1 MFCWNNSKT
10 FNDRPYAVNPDACPI
25 AWECISQ
32 YRIHDGFADCINNI
46 DEEKT
51 FNNDYCT
58 GNVERHRFRCYN
70 DQNKC
75 LSLFWLGSGI
85 SRCSNNY
92 DEMWYGSGLSLEKSL
107 TCEKT
112 DTADCARLK
121 TYIRLSSI
129 KNSSIDSSLTV
140 LHQNS
145 TSTDQI
151 SFQSYCD
158 SFWDLSGHNDELTS
172 SCQNWVC
179 SKDQYQCRTGQCI
192 ELNWVCDG
200 EWDCADAS
208 DEEALVLIGNW
219 SIHNARLLGLNN
231 RAEQYAKRYSQSP
244 FSKVCNISI
253 ELGCYL
259 SQVSNPLDIN
269 LNRPCINLTK
279 IGDGIEDCFNAYD
292 EKNTIEA
299 RSRMWGF
306 HYRCEDSIN
315 LYHLACHR
323 ITNCSK
329 VLCSNHRDQ
338 DGLCSNDKDV
348 ICLGS
353 NECKK
358 KAKCDGTVDCEYG
371 EDEYWCIPES
381 FKNHIVYCSAKEIN
395 LRRNSQFISTERF
408 PIFPIPVPDQRESE
422 NVITKSTTDPFVTIY
437 SYQCNRGVAILERN
451 ETRCLCPPAYYGD
464 WCEFFSDRISIIAH
478 IDHKTMPKIFENIN
492 LKIRTNL
499 LFDNETIEHHEFI
512 VIPSIEN
519 TRKIK
524 HKFYLVYS
532 RSHDMLVHKRWR
544 YFNQTDVLN
553 HHPYSVHF
561 DVFSLRKNNTI
572 KEVGSWHY
580 PIYFDYLPAFRLA
593 AVLKFPPW
601 FGNATLDPCLANS
614 CNNNSTCMPVFNQNH
629 SYYCLCKSGYY
640 GKDCSW
646 YEPRCEHYCADNAL
660 CHIDKYDSQ
669 IRKANPSCLCTVGR
683 FGARCYLKYDDC
695 DPNPCLNNGTCLS
708 TYDRSGEVSYI
719 CNCSVQFYENECQNE
734 KASVN
739 VTLNMTFELVALAT
753 VVQLYDIAIPSLML
767 LIQHQRV
774 TYGFPSTITYNHP
787 YAYAPYLGVLKV
799 YEDLVRQVYFI
810 MYLLHQSE
818 INITT
823 SPERCPHA
831 SSLLHAAIDQS
842 VPDVFKYHH
851 ICQNDG
857 KRFCFHD
864 ENYLCICQPNHYR
877 TECFGHNIQLDHCD
891 NCLSGGKCVQ
901 GDRNHH
907 NDFICLCSSCQQGLR
922 CEFSL
927 QPFSFTLDLLLSG
940 SKEVKVVYV
949 SIALLIFTI
958 GLFNNFCSFVTFKRP
973 SPRKFGT
980 GNYLLVVTC
989 FNQVALLCLLLKFI
1003 EVTFGI
1009 STLVSCKIISFSLSV
1024 FTRST
1029 YWLTSWITIDRLLI
1043 MFLPTSRTLKN
1054 PHLAIGIS
1062 VGTSIILLFIHI
1074 HEMIY
1079 YTIIQDLS
1087 TGSSVCAI
1095 NFKTSLLSTYNRIS
1109 TLIHYLVPFFIQVVC
1124 ITLLIFQAARSR
1136 VKTTGARM
1144 TFGHVL
1150 KNQFQIQ
1157 KELYITP
1164 IIIVLS
1170 SLPQTILTFSLACTS
1185 LAHWQRR
1192 TLLGAYLL
1200 SYAPQAFG
1208 FILYVLPS
1216 TVYKKEFV
1224 KTSIGKSYFKL
1235 A

>member
-172 SCQNWVC
+172 SCHNWVC

-200 EWDCADAS
+200 EWDCTDAS

-299 RSRMWGF
+299 WSRMRGF

-381 FKNHIVYCSAKEIN
+381 FKNHIVYRSAKEIN

-629 SYYCLCKSGYY
+629 SYYCSCKSGYY

-719 CNCSVQFYENECQNE
+719 CNCSVQFYGNECQNE

-739 VTLNMTFELVALAT
+739 VTLNMTSEFVALAT

-799 YEDLVRQVYFI
+799 YEDLVRPVYFI

-907 NDFICLCSSCQQGLR
+907 NNFICLCSSCQQGLR

-940 SKEVKVVYV
+940 SKE
-949 SIALLIFTI
+949 
-958 GLFNNFCSFVTFKRP
+958 
-973 SPRKFGT
+973 
-980 GNYLLVVTC
+980 
-989 FNQVALLCLLLKFI
+989 
-1003 EVTFGI
+1003 
-1009 STLVSCKIISFSLSV
+1009 
-1024 FTRST
+1024 
-1029 YWLTSWITIDRLLI
+1029 
-1043 MFLPTSRTLKN
+1043 
-1054 PHLAIGIS
+1054 
-1062 VGTSIILLFIHI
+1062 
-1074 HEMIY
+1074 
-1079 YTIIQDLS
+1079 
-1087 TGSSVCAI
+1087 
-1095 NFKTSLLSTYNRIS
+1095 
-1109 TLIHYLVPFFIQVVC
+1109 
-1124 ITLLIFQAARSR
+1124 AARSR